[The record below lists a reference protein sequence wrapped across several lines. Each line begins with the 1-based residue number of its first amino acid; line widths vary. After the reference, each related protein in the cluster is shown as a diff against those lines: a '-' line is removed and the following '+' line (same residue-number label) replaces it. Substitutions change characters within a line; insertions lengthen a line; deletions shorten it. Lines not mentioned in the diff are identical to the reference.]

1 MQLEAMEH
9 YGLTKS
15 FSHADFFETENQ
27 RRIFNQLKKMI
38 PEGQLIA
45 LSGVVGSGKTTTL
58 SKLQEQLVKEKKVI
72 VAKSLSVE
80 KNKANLS
87 TLITALFYD
96 VSNDKNYRVPK
107 LGEKCER
114 ELRDLIQ
121 DAKKPVVLFVDEA
134 HDLHH
139 RTLTG
144 LKRLMEVIRDGG
156 GKLSIILAGHPKLR
170 NDLKGPT
177 MEEVGYR
184 TTLISLD
191 SLQGSLREYVLWLLD
206 NCSSDKVKPTDILE
220 EQAIDYLAERLT
232 TPLQIEQHLTMALME
247 GFTTGTKPITVE
259 ILEATLSKRID
270 DIEPR
275 LIRHGYS
282 DKVLVEQFNYKLAE
296 VRRFFKGELDANRA
310 KDITQDLRE
319 AGLPI

>member
-1 MQLEAMEH
+1 M
-9 YGLTKS
+9 S
-15 FSHADFFETENQ
+15 V
-27 RRIFNQLKKMI
+27 
-38 PEGQLIA
+38 LIA
-45 LSGVVGSGKTTTL
+45 LWL
-58 SKLQEQLVKEKKVI
+58 M
-72 VAKSLSVE
+72 
-80 KNKANLS
+80 
-87 TLITALFYD
+87 
-96 VSNDKNYRVPK
+96 
-107 LGEKCER
+107 
-114 ELRDLIQ
+114 
-121 DAKKPVVLFVDEA
+121 
-134 HDLHH
+134 
-139 RTLTG
+139 
-144 LKRLMEVIRDGG
+144 MEVIRDGG

-232 TPLQIEQHLTMALME
+232 TPLQIEQHLTME
-247 GFTTGTKPITVE
+247 GFTTGTKPITVD

-296 VRRFFKGELDANRA
+296 IRRFFKGELNANRA
-310 KDITQDLRE
+310 KDINR
-319 AGLPI
+319 I